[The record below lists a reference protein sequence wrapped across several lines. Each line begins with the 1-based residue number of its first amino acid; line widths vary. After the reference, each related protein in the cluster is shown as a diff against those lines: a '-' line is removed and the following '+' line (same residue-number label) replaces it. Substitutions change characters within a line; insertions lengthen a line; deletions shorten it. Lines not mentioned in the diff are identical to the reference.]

1 MGPVVVVYPDGV
13 WYAGVKQEDVEEI
26 FESHFVNGKPV
37 RRLIAPDEMFG

>member
-13 WYAGVKQEDVEEI
+13 WYGGVKQEDVEEI

-37 RRLIAPDEMFG
+37 ERLLVPDEMFG